1 MKILFTLVLVLGC
14 DSLQVTEGQ
23 LQESQIQLELYMDTE
38 MRDGLY
44 VVQYPQNKES
54 HYTSVEYIT
63 SPITRVYWTSQ
74 DTFCIEY
81 MGETFCE
88 MIVNYSTYSRDD
100 GSGRQMIY
108 LYRDFI
114 GDTLSVKGCVDV
126 DVCKSVSFTVE

>member
-1 MKILFTLVLVLGC
+1 
-14 DSLQVTEGQ
+14 
-23 LQESQIQLELYMDTE
+23 
-38 MRDGLY
+38 
-44 VVQYPQNKES
+44 
-54 HYTSVEYIT
+54 
-63 SPITRVYWTSQ
+63 
-74 DTFCIEY
+74 